1 MRRPKGEG
9 SVTKLS
15 TGKYRAR
22 IELDPMN
29 GKRKWLSVIR
39 DTAPEAR
46 KALRELLRKKEVLEV
61 QQEYNDL
68 FPAVVAEFITICKTK
83 MLKPTTIMR
92 YELALN
98 FWVDTFKYK
107 KVSQITTKEINKG
120 ISILNDKGLKTGSIR
135 LSLVILSCLFNYM
148 IKLNYIK
155 VNPVTHC
162 AIPKKVRTK
171 KNMEIVSEDEHRQ
184 ILDYLKPLYDYFRLT
199 GEKTIKA
206 RMYVIYLLAYN
217 TGMREGEIA
226 GLTWDCLN
234 VDKKEIS
241 VHQQVIRADGKY
253 QIVSPKTEASYRE
266 VTISDKLIS
275 LLLELQEN
283 YRKLGYSTDFIFGSL
298 FKKDTPTP
306 PANIARVFK
315 QCLKGAGIKRHITFH
330 DLRHT
335 HVTSLLE
342 ADISVN
348 TVAERIGHAYAS
360 TTFDIYGHVLKRA
373 KERAAEI
380 CCDFGS

>member
-1 MRRPKGEG
+1 MK
-9 SVTKLS
+9 
-15 TGKYRAR
+15 
-22 IELDPMN
+22 MN
-29 GKRKWLSVIR
+29 I
-39 DTAPEAR
+39 
-46 KALRELLRKKEVLEV
+46 
-61 QQEYNDL
+61 
-68 FPAVVAEFITICKTK
+68 
-83 MLKPTTIMR
+83 
-92 YELALN
+92 
-98 FWVDTFKYK
+98 
-107 KVSQITTKEINKG
+107 
-120 ISILNDKGLKTGSIR
+120 DK
-135 LSLVILSCLFNYM
+135 
-148 IKLNYIK
+148 
-155 VNPVTHC
+155 
-162 AIPKKVRTK
+162 
-171 KNMEIVSEDEHRQ
+171 

-306 PANIARVFK
+306 PANIARF
-315 QCLKGAGIKRHITFH
+315 
-330 DLRHT
+330 
-335 HVTSLLE
+335 SN
-342 ADISVN
+342 S
-348 TVAERIGHAYAS
+348 
-360 TTFDIYGHVLKRA
+360 VLKVLVLNDILPSMIYDTLMLPLYSKRTYQSILWL
-373 KERAAEI
+373 KE
-380 CCDFGS
+380 

>member
-1 MRRPKGEG
+1 
-9 SVTKLS
+9 
-15 TGKYRAR
+15 
-22 IELDPMN
+22 
-29 GKRKWLSVIR
+29 
-39 DTAPEAR
+39 
-46 KALRELLRKKEVLEV
+46 
-61 QQEYNDL
+61 
-68 FPAVVAEFITICKTK
+68 
-83 MLKPTTIMR
+83 
-92 YELALN
+92 
-98 FWVDTFKYK
+98 
-107 KVSQITTKEINKG
+107 
-120 ISILNDKGLKTGSIR
+120 
-135 LSLVILSCLFNYM
+135 M

-283 YRKLGYSTDFIFGSL
+283 YRKLGYSTDFILGVYS
-298 FKKDTPTP
+298 KK
-306 PANIARVFK
+306 I
-315 QCLKGAGIKRHITFH
+315 H
-330 DLRHT
+330 
-335 HVTSLLE
+335 LLHLP
-342 ADISVN
+342 I
-348 TVAERIGHAYAS
+348 
-360 TTFDIYGHVLKRA
+360 
-373 KERAAEI
+373 
-380 CCDFGS
+380 

>member
-61 QQEYNDL
+61 QQEYNNL
-68 FPAVVAEFITICKTK
+68 FPAVVAEFITTCKTK

-226 GLTWDCLN
+226 GLTWNCLN

-315 QCLKGAGIKRHITFH
+315 QCLNA
-330 DLRHT
+330 
-335 HVTSLLE
+335 HV
-342 ADISVN
+342 
-348 TVAERIGHAYAS
+348 R
-360 TTFDIYGHVLKRA
+360 
-373 KERAAEI
+373 
-380 CCDFGS
+380 